1 MPLIYICFKTIA
13 MFQKIFL
20 LLLLASSAVQVKA
33 QNDTAS
39 KRPLRVA
46 VIGLVHTHV
55 HWILG
60 REKKGDIEIVGITE
74 PNRVLAEAYSK
85 QHGYSMDIVYNSMED
100 MIAKTKP
107 EAVLAFNT
115 IYDHLK
121 VVEYCAPR
129 GIHVMVEKPLAV
141 SMDHATKMLA
151 LAKTYDIHLLTNYET
166 TWYGSNEKAYQLVK
180 KENITG
186 DIRKI
191 VFHTGHQGPVEI
203 GCNKEF
209 LDWLTDPVLNGGG
222 ALTDFGCYGANL
234 ATWMMD
240 GEHPE
245 TVTAITQQIKPQ
257 LYPKVDDEATIIL
270 TYKKAQVII
279 QASWNWP
286 YGRKDMEVY
295 GVKGIVFCKDGT
307 NMLVKENEKSA
318 AQPITAAALPQ
329 DRNDPFIYFKNVIR
343 GNIVMQQYDLS
354 ALANNKIVIQI
365 LEAAKHAAKT
375 GKTVVWN
382 EFYKK

>member
-1 MPLIYICFKTIA
+1 MPLNYICFKTIV
-13 MFQKIFL
+13 MFQKIL
-20 LLLLASSAVQVKA
+20 LILLLAITTLQMKA

-39 KRPLRVA
+39 KRPLRA
-46 VIGLVHTHV
+46 GIAGLVHAHV
-55 HWILG
+55 HGILG
-60 REKKGDIEIVGITE
+60 REKKGDIEIVGIAE
-74 PNRVLAEAYSK
+74 PNRQLAEAYSK
-85 QHGYSMDIVYNSMED
+85 KYGYSMDIVYNSVEE
-100 MIAKTKP
+100 MIEKTKP
-107 EAVLAFNT
+107 EAVLAFNS

-129 GIHVMVEKPLAV
+129 GIHVMVEKSMAV
-141 SMDHATKMLA
+141 SVDHAERMLMLA
-151 LAKTYDIHLLTNYET
+151 KKYHIHLLTNYET
-166 TWYGSNEKAYQLVK
+166 TWYGSNEKAYQLIK
-180 KENITG
+180 QEKITG

-209 LDWLTDPVLNGGG
+209 LEWLIDPVLNGGG
-222 ALTDFGCYGANL
+222 ALTDFGCYGADL
-234 ATWMMD
+234 ATWLME

-295 GVKGIVFCKDGT
+295 GVKGFVFCKDGT
-307 NMLVKENEKSA
+307 NMLIKENDKTA
-318 AQPITAAALPQ
+318 AASITAAALPQ

-354 ALANNKIVIQI
+354 APDNNEIVIKI
-365 LEAAKHAAKT
+365 LEAAKYAAKT
-375 GKTVVWN
+375 GKTVVWDQ
-382 EFYKK
+382 FYKK